1 MQHERSGP
9 QPHSRRA
16 FLTTSVAGAATVG
29 AVAQAAPA
37 SPSGKNQTAAAAV
50 FANNVGSRSPFL
62 RTEKLRYPVRR

>member
-1 MQHERSGP
+1 M
-9 QPHSRRA
+9 
-16 FLTTSVAGAATVG
+16 
-29 AVAQAAPA
+29 AQAAPA